1 MAEEN
6 VAGVLEVNPCAQD
19 MDLVTS
25 EAAPAPNSDDNGV
38 DSSLSKRA
46 REEEPEKLD
55 DDEDGVVLNKKQR
68 VEEEEKSLEEERLE
82 KVAGGEDGQVEEEE
96 SGRACLGPKTFGSS
110 VEMFDYFYKFL
121 HYWPPNLDVNA
132 YEQMVLMDLLKKGHP
147 EPDKKVG
154 GGINAF
160 QVRYH
165 PMWKSR
171 CFFLIRG
178 DDTVDDFSFRK
189 CVDHILP
196 LPEEMKLKSEVNK
209 SFGGGGGGG
218 KGHGGRGGGHG
229 GRGGGRGRG
238 RGRGR
243 GGRSRN

>member
-1 MAEEN
+1 MMAEEN

-132 YEQMVLMDLLKKGHP
+132 VILQLSVCVCLVAEKVDFFIFIFIMLLW
-147 EPDKKVG
+147 V
-154 GGINAF
+154 F
-160 QVRYH
+160 
-165 PMWKSR
+165 W
-171 CFFLIRG
+171 
-178 DDTVDDFSFRK
+178 
-189 CVDHILP
+189 
-196 LPEEMKLKSEVNK
+196 EE
-209 SFGGGGGGG
+209 
-218 KGHGGRGGGHG
+218 
-229 GRGGGRGRG
+229 
-238 RGRGR
+238 
-243 GGRSRN
+243 

>member
-1 MAEEN
+1 MMAEEN

-132 YEQMVLMDLLKKGHP
+132 VILQFSVCVCLVAEKVDFFYFYFYNAVVGLLG
-147 EPDKKVG
+147 
-154 GGINAF
+154 
-160 QVRYH
+160 R
-165 PMWKSR
+165 M
-171 CFFLIRG
+171 
-178 DDTVDDFSFRK
+178 RK
-189 CVDHILP
+189 IEL
-196 LPEEMKLKSEVNK
+196 N
-209 SFGGGGGGG
+209 
-218 KGHGGRGGGHG
+218 
-229 GRGGGRGRG
+229 
-238 RGRGR
+238 
-243 GGRSRN
+243 